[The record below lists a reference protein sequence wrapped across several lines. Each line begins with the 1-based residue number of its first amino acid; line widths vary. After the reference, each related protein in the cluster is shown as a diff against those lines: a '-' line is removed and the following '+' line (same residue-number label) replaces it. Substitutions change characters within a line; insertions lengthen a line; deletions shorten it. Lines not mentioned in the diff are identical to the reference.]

1 MTTPPEP
8 SDQYTVTGGGPV
20 MAIFAHPDDPEF
32 VAGGALA
39 LWAQAGR
46 QLIYVIC
53 TDGSKGSS
61 DPDVTGEALIAR
73 RQEEQRAAARH
84 LGCEEVVFLPYEDA
98 MLEPTIAL
106 RRDLVRQ
113 IRKYKPQIVVCFD
126 PTVYWIG
133 EYFLQ
138 HPDHRASGE
147 AALAAIY
154 PAARDRLT
162 FPELLAEGL
171 EPHAVDDIY
180 MAAAGGENRWIDI
193 GSVIDLKVEA
203 MLKHES
209 QFGDG
214 SWARKAMRSFAR
226 RAGEPK
232 GLRYAEAFRFVSF
245 ATQGGWFDDDEE

>member
-1 MTTPPEP
+1 MSTETE
-8 SDQYTVTGGGPV
+8 QYGVTGGGPV
-20 MAIFAHPDDPEF
+20 MAIFAHADDPEF

-39 LWAQAGR
+39 RWAEAGR

-61 DPDVTGEALIAR
+61 DPTVTGEALIER
-73 RQEEQRAAARH
+73 RREEQRAAARH

-98 MLEPTIAL
+98 VLEPTIAL

-126 PTVYWIG
+126 PTVFWIG
-133 EYFLQ
+133 EFFLQ

-162 FPELLAEGL
+162 FPELLEEGL

-180 MAAAGGENRWIDI
+180 MSAAGD
-193 GSVIDLKVEA
+193 
-203 MLKHES
+203 
-209 QFGDG
+209 
-214 SWARKAMRSFAR
+214 
-226 RAGEPK
+226 
-232 GLRYAEAFRFVSF
+232 
-245 ATQGGWFDDDEE
+245 

>member
-1 MTTPPEP
+1 MSEAPK
-8 SDQYTVTGGGPV
+8 QYGVTGGGPV
-20 MAIFAHPDDPEF
+20 MAIFAHADDPEF

-39 LWAQAGR
+39 LWAEAGR

-61 DPDVTGEALIAR
+61 DPTVTGDALIAR
-73 RQEEQRAAARH
+73 RREEQRAAARH
-84 LGCEEVVFLPYEDA
+84 LGCDEVVFLPYEDA
-98 MLEPTIAL
+98 VLEPTIAL

-126 PTVYWIG
+126 PSDFWIG
-133 EYFLQ
+133 EFFLQ

-180 MAAAGGENRWIDI
+180 MSTAGEPNRWIDI
-193 GSVIDLKVEA
+193 ESVLDRKVEA
-203 MLKHES
+203 LLKHES
-209 QFGDG
+209 QMGDG
-214 SWARKAMRSFAR
+214 IWASKALRSFAH
-226 RAGEPK
+226 RAGESQ
-232 GLRYAEAFRFVSF
+232 GLRYAESFRFVSF
-245 ATQGGWFDDDEE
+245 ATPRGWFDDEE

>member
-1 MTTPPEP
+1 MSEAPE
-8 SDQYTVTGGGPV
+8 QYGVTGGGPV

-39 LWAQAGR
+39 RWAEAGR
-46 QLIYVIC
+46 QLVYVIC

-61 DPDVTGEALIAR
+61 DPTMTGERLIAL
-73 RQEEQRAAARH
+73 RQQEQIAAAKH

-98 MLEPTIAL
+98 MLEPTLAL

-126 PTVYWIG
+126 PSVFWVG
-133 EYFLQ
+133 EFYLQ

-147 AALAAIY
+147 AALTAIF

-180 MAAAGGENRWIDI
+180 MASPADANRWIDI
-193 GSVIDLKVEA
+193 ESVIDRKIGA

-209 QFGDG
+209 QIGDG
-214 SWARKAMRSFAR
+214 EWASKALRSFAR
-226 RAGEPK
+226 RAGQSR

-245 ATQGGWFDDDEE
+245 ATPRERFDDDE

>member
-1 MTTPPEP
+1 MTTPPE
-8 SDQYTVTGGGPV
+8 QYGVTGGGPV

-39 LWAQAGR
+39 RWSEAGR

-61 DPDVTGEALIAR
+61 DPNVTGPALIAR

-98 MLEPTIAL
+98 VLEPTIEL

-126 PTVYWIG
+126 PRDFWIG

-180 MAAAGGENRWIDI
+180 MSTAGEPNRWIDI
-193 GSVIDLKVEA
+193 EPVFDRKVEA
-203 MLKHES
+203 LLKHES
-209 QFGDG
+209 QMDDG
-214 SWARKAMRSFAR
+214 TWARKAARAFAR

-232 GLRYAEAFRFVSF
+232 GLRCAEAFRFVSF
-245 ATQGGWFDDDEE
+245 ATPQGWFDDEE